1 MAMTTNN
8 SMSVKPRRF
17 HDENVLEINGE
28 SPDFAEPQSPR
39 NSSAGRRDL
48 GDSNKVN
55 ETNRELA
62 STSHVRRQCLRTLSA
77 EEQAERSHPAGDLA
91 LTGSEPLGTRDHRL
105 RDLLPA

>member
-28 SPDFAEPQSPR
+28 SPDFAESQSPR
-39 NSSAGRRDL
+39 NDSAGTRDL
-48 GDSNKVN
+48 GDSTKVN

-62 STSHVRRQCLRTLSA
+62 STGHVRGQCFRTLSA
-77 EEQAERSHPAGDLA
+77 EEQAERSHPARDLA
-91 LTGSEPLGTRDHRL
+91 PTGSEPLGTRDHRL
-105 RDLLPA
+105 RDLYPE